1 MNKIKYYV
9 IALVTALVVSSCGT
23 TRTVPITGRK
33 QNLMVSDA
41 EILSLSTQE
50 YNKYMQGAKK
60 SANATNTSMVQL
72 VGQ

>member
-41 EILSLSTQE
+41 EILICQCNQ
-50 YNKYMQGAKK
+50 YRHGAACR
-60 SANATNTSMVQL
+60 SATGKCCYQL
-72 VGQ
+72 PQQ

>member
-50 YNKYMQGAKK
+50 YNKYM
-60 SANATNTSMVQL
+60 
-72 VGQ
+72 

>member
-33 QNLMVSDA
+33 QNLMGSDA

-50 YNKYMQGAKK
+50 YNNQYRHGAACR
-60 SANATNTSMVQL
+60 SATGKCCYQL
-72 VGQ
+72 PQQ